1 MRTVRLPAARG
12 LLLCVGLTLCAAPTR
27 AVPTLP
33 DAAQLAA
40 LPGWVVLE
48 SAHFR
53 FHFSPSSGVA
63 DRDAFAAKE
72 ERILTELL
80 AYFGG
85 PLSGKIDFYVWKDD
99 AEAMSV
105 LGRTLAFAI
114 PSSLTLHTSAG
125 HSEGHELTHV
135 VIGDVL
141 RPKRGSRLISEG
153 AAVVFD
159 QTGRDLIAASQA
171 AVRRAGPAR
180 ASVLGLWAL
189 DDQDDALIY
198 PLGGAFAARLI
209 AEGGK
214 ERFIELLREPSLE
227 RARTLYGA
235 DLDRIIAAFDKDVGI
250 EPAAEALATL
260 RLEARARMAKDKA
273 TYTAQ
278 ELVDIEA
285 LYGQGSMKTEAG
297 QRAYATLITRFPL
310 ANRAG
315 CAALYLARVATG
327 DDQKAKLKHAIRDYN
342 DAWYGD
348 GTQVGPYARTL
359 LALQLKKDGDID
371 AAKRLAAEVAASTP
385 NAVEHQGR
393 SLVASLREAQLLP

>member
-1 MRTVRLPAARG
+1 
-12 LLLCVGLTLCAAPTR
+12 
-27 AVPTLP
+27 
-33 DAAQLAA
+33 
-40 LPGWVVLE
+40 VLE

-53 FHFSPSSGVA
+53 FHFSPSSSVA
-63 DRDAFAAKE
+63 DRGAFAANE
-72 ERILTELL
+72 ERVLTELL

-85 PLSGKIDFYVWKDD
+85 PLSGTIDFYVWKDD
-99 AEAMSV
+99 AEALPV
-105 LGRTLAFAI
+105 LGRKLAFAI

-135 VIGDVL
+135 VVGDVL
-141 RPKRGSRLISEG
+141 RPTRGSRLISEG

-159 QTGRDLIAASQA
+159 QSGRDLVAASRA
-171 AVRRAGPAR
+171 AVRQAGPGR

-189 DDQDDALIY
+189 DDRDDALIY
-198 PLGGAFAARLI
+198 PLGGAFVARLI

-227 RARTLYGA
+227 RARALHGA

-260 RLEARARMAKDKA
+260 RLAARARMAKDRA

-278 ELVDIEA
+278 ELTEIEA
-285 LYGQGSMKTEAG
+285 IYGQGSMKTDAG
-297 QRAYATLITRFPL
+297 QRAYAALIQRFPES
-310 ANRAG
+310 NRAG

-327 DDQKAKLKHAIRDYN
+327 DDQKAKLQQAIRDYN

-359 LALQLKKDGDID
+359 LALQLKKDGQID
-371 AAKRLAAEVAASTP
+371 AARLLAAEVAANTP

-393 SLVASLREAQLLP
+393 SLVAWLREAELLP

>member
-1 MRTVRLPAARG
+1 MRTFGWIAARV
-12 LLLCVGLTLCAAPTR
+12 LVLSFGLTLCAATTR
-27 AVPTLP
+27 AEPP

-40 LPGWVVLE
+40 LPGWSVLE

-63 DRDAFAAKE
+63 DRGAFAANE
-72 ERILTELL
+72 ERVLTELL

-85 PLSGKIDFYVWKDD
+85 SLSGTIDFYVWKDD
-99 AEAMSV
+99 AEALPV
-105 LGRTLAFAI
+105 LGRQLAFAI

-135 VIGDVL
+135 VVGDVL
-141 RPKRGSRLISEG
+141 RPTRGSRLISEG

-159 QTGRDLIAASQA
+159 QSGRDLVAASQA
-171 AVRRAGPAR
+171 AVRQAGPGR

-189 DDQDDALIY
+189 DDRDDALIY
-198 PLGGAFAARLI
+198 PLGGAFVARLI
-209 AEGGK
+209 AEGGR

-227 RARTLYGA
+227 RARALYGA

-260 RLEARARMAKDKA
+260 RLAARARMAKDRA

-278 ELVDIEA
+278 ELTEIEA
-285 LYGQGSMKTEAG
+285 LYGQGSMKTDAG
-297 QRAYATLITRFPL
+297 QRAYATLIQRF
-310 ANRAG
+310 AKSNRAG

-327 DDQKAKLKHAIRDYN
+327 DDQKAKLQQAIRDYN

-359 LALQLKKDGDID
+359 LALQLKKAGDID
-371 AAKRLAAEVAASTP
+371 GARRLAAEVATYTP
-385 NAVEHQGR
+385 DAVEHQGR
-393 SLVASLREAQLLP
+393 SLVAWLREAELLP